1 MWCLRTNCTGTRT
14 GSRSGRSSREAKAMR
29 CRKCKG
35 KAVLDIPRH
44 HTAFCKACL
53 TEFVCA
59 QVERAIAEERMFTT
73 ADRVLVAVSG
83 GKDSLSLLD
92 ILRKLG
98 YQADSFY
105 VDLGIGEYSRQSKE
119 KVERYT
125 SARGISLHVHEL
137 KEDEGAGINDR
148 SEERRVG
155 KECRSRW

>member
-1 MWCLRTNCTGTRT
+1 MRT
-14 GSRSGRSSREAKAMR
+14 GSRSGRSSREAEAMR

-59 QVERAIAEERMFTT
+59 QVERAVAEERMFTT

-83 GKDSLSLLD
+83 WKDSLSLLN

-98 YQADSFY
+98 YQADAFY

-125 SARGISLHVHEL
+125 GARGIPLYVHEL
-137 KEDEGAGINDR
+137 KEDEGAGINDLADLLGLWHTQALPLQSNGGR
-148 SEERRVG
+148 KG
-155 KECRSRW
+155 L

>member
-1 MWCLRTNCTGTRT
+1 
-14 GSRSGRSSREAKAMR
+14 MR

-59 QVERAIAEERMFTT
+59 QVERAVAEERMFTT
-73 ADRVLVAVSG
+73 ADRVLVAVAG
-83 GKDSLSLLD
+83 GKDSLCLLN

-98 YQADSFY
+98 YQADAFY
-105 VDLGIGEYSRQSKE
+105 VGLGIGEDSPQSKE

-125 SARGISLHVHEL
+125 GAHGIPLLVHEL
-137 KEDEGAGINDR
+137 KEDEGAGINDLADQIGR
-148 SEERRVG
+148 AHV
-155 KECRSRW
+155 

>member
-1 MWCLRTNCTGTRT
+1 
-14 GSRSGRSSREAKAMR
+14 MR

-59 QVERAIAEERMFTT
+59 QVERAVAEERMFTT

-83 GKDSLSLLD
+83 GKDNLSLLN

-98 YQADSFY
+98 YQADAVY
-105 VDLGIGEYSRQSKE
+105 GDLGVGEHSRESKGE
-119 KVERYT
+119 GERYT
-125 SARGISLHVHEL
+125 RRRGIPPQVHSL
-137 KEDEGAGINDR
+137 
-148 SEERRVG
+148 
-155 KECRSRW
+155 

>member
-1 MWCLRTNCTGTRT
+1 
-14 GSRSGRSSREAKAMR
+14 MR

-59 QVERAIAEERMFTT
+59 QVERAVAEERMFTT

-83 GKDSLSLLD
+83 GKDTLSLLK

-98 YQADSFY
+98 YQADAFY
-105 VDLGIGEYSRQSKE
+105 AGLGSGGHSRQSKE
-119 KVERYT
+119 KGERYT
-125 SARGISLHVHEL
+125 RARGVP
-137 KEDEGAGINDR
+137 
-148 SEERRVG
+148 
-155 KECRSRW
+155 